1 MSLPRWPR
9 KFSLAL
15 ALLALAAAGNLP
27 LHAHADHTAQVA
39 HVEDAH
45 GGHDAVLMQDGD
57 RQRTEPPAWALAAAG
72 LSIVAEEPD
81 SPVRGHQAE
90 QSTPSLRPPIAQPPP
105 RAPPSLQ

>member
-9 KFSLAL
+9 NISVAL
-15 ALLALAAAGNLP
+15 ALFALAAPGHLP

-45 GGHDAVLMQDGD
+45 GGHDAVLIQDTD
-57 RQRTEPPAWALAAAG
+57 RQRTEPPIWALAAAG

-81 SPVRGHQAE
+81 SPVRGYQAE
-90 QSTPSLRPPIAQPPP
+90 RRAPSLRPPIAQPPP